1 VGPDTIQLTPQQSK
15 NKDGRVLALV
25 GGLAE
30 VIERRRAVRR
40 EDIPWVF
47 FRDTGKPVR
56 SFRRSWQAAS
66 KKAGSPIEKDERKTF
81 HDLRR
86 TSAHELSR
94 AGVPD
99 RIAMSIMG
107 HKTRSMYDRYN
118 IVNEEDVRTA
128 LTQMEERRKRR
139 SHNLATS
146 EGVTEE

>member
-1 VGPDTIQLTPQQSK
+1 MGQTSRP
-15 NKDGRVLALV
+15 
-25 GGLAE
+25 GGLWRFAPRQ
-30 VIERRRAVRR
+30 VKR
-40 EDIPWVF
+40 
-47 FRDTGKPVR
+47 G
-56 SFRRSWQAAS
+56 
-66 KKAGSPIEKDERKTF
+66 ERKTF

-86 TSAHELSR
+86 TRARELSR